1 MSWRRKSYEALPAL
15 TVGGPELRR
24 SLRIVTAA
32 WMLGVIWMACI
43 GGSRMNIFARMVGFG
58 EFHFGLLTALAF
70 VATFAQLVATV
81 LIERSGL
88 TKYQFLS
95 CATISRLTW
104 VAIAAVPLML
114 PAPSP
119 AATWTMLGLLLL
131 SSVMNALAQPA
142 WMTWM
147 GDLIPRRIR
156 GRYFANRSII
166 SQAVMVPVVIALA
179 VLLDSVARADPATG
193 GVLAMTPRTQ
203 PVMLW
208 FVSAVFAAAG
218 IVGTMDVLL
227 FHRVREVAGTT
238 PDRPRLPAVNI
249 SRSDI
254 VGAGPAGRA
263 ARYMS
268 AGVRQ
273 LLLDP
278 LRDRV
283 FRRYV
288 IYGATITFAMAV
300 GGQYYWRNLLENLR
314 FSVLGT
320 DVLFLVFSPLMG
332 MLASRPWGRLIDR
345 WGRRP
350 VLILATVFT
359 VLSITP
365 YFYCTRHTPAPGFL
379 VDSVN
384 WTASSVG
391 ALIGRDGMKWI
402 TPGMPVGAWLIM
414 SLSMLFGGTGWCGVM
429 LAQSNIVL
437 GFADGRGRS
446 KYVAAYAVLISLGG
460 VLGGLAGGSIA
471 ELAKHLQAAPICFG
485 PTDAAGRAAIFAWNN
500 WHLTFALSLTARI
513 TALLLLINMPDPGAR
528 RARDM
533 FRHMRQNV
541 YNSFTGLFYW
551 LRVFGWGRSGR
562 NDAGRRKP

>member
-1 MSWRRKSYEALPAL
+1 MSWRRRSYEALPAL
-15 TVGGPELRR
+15 TVAGPELRR

-32 WMLGVIWMACI
+32 WILGVIWMACI
-43 GGSRMNIFARMVGFG
+43 SGSRMNIFGRMLGFG
-58 EFHFGLLTALAF
+58 EFHFGLLTALTF
-70 VATFAQLVATV
+70 VATLAQLAATV

-88 TKYQFLS
+88 TKYQYLS

-114 PAPSP
+114 PMPSP
-119 AATWTMLGLLLL
+119 AAVWTVLGLLLL

-166 SQAVMVPVVIALA
+166 SQAVKVPVVISLA
-179 VLLDSVARADPATG
+179 VLLDCVTRADPVTG
-193 GVLAMTPRTQ
+193 QMLAMTPQSQ
-203 PVMLW
+203 PTVLW
-208 FVSAVFAAAG
+208 FVAAVFAAAG
-218 IVGTMDVLL
+218 IVGAVDILL

-238 PDRPRLPAVNI
+238 PDRPRRPAVNVAPP
-249 SRSDI
+249 DLA
-254 VGAGPAGRA
+254 GAGPAGRA
-263 ARYMS
+263 VRRLS

-278 LRDRV
+278 LGDRV

-288 IYGATITFAMAV
+288 VYGATITFAMAV
-300 GGQYYWRNLLENLR
+300 GGPYFWRNTLENLR
-314 FSVLGT
+314 LGVLGT
-320 DVLFLVFSPLMG
+320 DMLFLVLSPLIA

-350 VLILATVFT
+350 VLILATGFT
-359 VLSITP
+359 VLSVTP
-365 YFYCTRHTPAPGFL
+365 YFYCTRHTPAPEFV
-379 VDSVN
+379 VDALN

-391 ALIGRDGMKWI
+391 ALIGRDRMQWL
-402 TPGMPVGAWLIM
+402 TPGMPVGAWLVM
-414 SLSMLFGGTGWCGVM
+414 SLSMLFGGIGWCGVM
-429 LAQSNIVL
+429 LAQGNIVL

-446 KYVAAYAVLISLGG
+446 KYVAAHAVLIAAGG
-460 VLGGLAGGSIA
+460 VLGGLAGGWVA
-471 ELAKHLQAAPICFG
+471 ELARGLQAAPICFG
-485 PTDAAGRAAIFAWNN
+485 PTDAAGRAVIFAWNN
-500 WHLTFALSLTARI
+500 WHLTFALSLAARI

-528 RARDM
+528 RARDL

-562 NDAGRRKP
+562 NDAGRRQP

>member
-43 GGSRMNIFARMVGFG
+43 GGSRMNIFARMLGFG
-58 EFHFGLLTALAF
+58 EFHFGLLTALTF
-70 VATFAQLVATV
+70 VATLAQLAATV
-81 LIERSGL
+81 FIERSGL
-88 TKYQFLS
+88 TKSQFLS

-104 VAIAAVPLML
+104 VAIAAVPLVL
-114 PAPSP
+114 PMPSP
-119 AATWTMLGLLLL
+119 AAIWTVLGLLLL

-166 SQAVMVPVVIALA
+166 SQAVKVPVVISLA
-179 VLLDSVARADPATG
+179 VLLDRVTRADPVTG
-193 GVLAMTPRTQ
+193 QMLAMTPQSQ
-203 PVMLW
+203 PTVLW
-208 FVSAVFAAAG
+208 FVAAVFAAAG
-218 IVGTMDVLL
+218 IVGTIDILL

-238 PDRPRLPAVNI
+238 PDRPRPPAVKVPV
-249 SRSDI
+249 SDLA
-254 VGAGPAGRA
+254 GAGPAGRA
-263 ARYMS
+263 ARYLS
-268 AGVRQ
+268 AGVRE
-273 LLLDP
+273 LLFDP
-278 LRDRV
+278 LRNRV

-288 IYGATITFAMAV
+288 IYGATITFALAV
-300 GGQYYWRNLLENLR
+300 GGSYFWRNSLENLR
-314 FSVLGT
+314 LSVLGT
-320 DVLFLVFSPLMG
+320 DMLFLVLGPLVG

-350 VLILATVFT
+350 VLILATAFT

-365 YFYCTRHTPAPGFL
+365 YFYCTRHTPAPPF
-379 VDSVN
+379 VIDAVN
-384 WTASSVG
+384 WVASGVG
-391 ALIGRDGMKWI
+391 ALLGRGDMKWL
-402 TPGMPVGAWLIM
+402 TPAMPVGAWLVM
-414 SLSMLFGGTGWCGVM
+414 SLSMLFGGIGWCGVM
-429 LAQSNIVL
+429 LAQGNIVL
-437 GFADGRGRS
+437 GFTDGRGRS
-446 KYVAAYAVLISLGG
+446 KYVAAHAVLIATGG
-460 VLGGLAGGSIA
+460 ILGGLAGGWVA
-471 ELAKHLQAAPICFG
+471 ELARGLQGAPICFG
-485 PTDAAGRAAIFAWNN
+485 PTDAAGRTVIFAWNN
-500 WHLTFALSLTARI
+500 WHLTFALSLAARI

-528 RARDM
+528 RARDL

-562 NDAGRRKP
+562 NDADRREP